1 MTAFTKRDDL
11 TVGIALAALFGGFAA
26 VLLSIVWGGFWAG
39 LTLSVLWGWF
49 VVPLFAVPAVTIWQA
64 YGLVLVARTL
74 RGMTAGDKT
83 KDKFGEV
90 MAKAFLIPPFACGL
104 VLLVGWAAKHW
115 A

>member
-1 MTAFTKRDDL
+1 MTSFTKRNDL

-49 VVPLFAVPAVTIWQA
+49 MVPLFGVTALTTWQA

-74 RGMTAGDKT
+74 RGVTAGDKSN
-83 KDKFGEV
+83 DKFGEA
-90 MAKAFLIPPFACGL
+90 MAKAFLIPPFGCGL
-104 VLLVGWAAKHW
+104 VLLVGWVAKQW

>member
-1 MTAFTKRDDL
+1 MTTFTKRNDL
-11 TVGIALAALFGGFAA
+11 TVGIALAALFGRFAA

-49 VVPLFAVPAVTIWQA
+49 VVPLFALPVLSIWQA

-83 KDKFGEV
+83 KGKFGEV
-90 MAKAFLIPPFACGL
+90 MAKAFLIPPFACGP
-104 VLLVGWAAKHW
+104 VLLVGWVAKHW